1 MFQDKK
7 TKSGLVISQTFTVQ
21 SVSTSPLEFDAHDG
35 AIPYVNFYKT
45 KTVDKVKAKS
55 VTDNHTV
62 SKSKA

>member
-1 MFQDKK
+1 M
-7 TKSGLVISQTFTVQ
+7 ISQTFTVQ

-35 AIPYVNFYKT
+35 AIHYINFYKT

-55 VTDNHTV
+55 ANDYHTV